1 MSTSSEIKYI
11 CPYCGREMT
20 ITIYQTVNADTD
32 PDLREACMSG
42 DIFRHSCPH
51 CHTDFM
57 VQNPLVYSDPSHKF
71 VLYVSENPVSGIA
84 DFAGPLVRS
93 GYRLR
98 RCESVRAFTEKI
110 QIFEDGMD
118 DVAVEL
124 AKYDS
129 FIEFIDNRKGR
140 PEDVTSVEY
149 QRVFDG
155 VMKINIRTDDK
166 GLTFH
171 IPVGMLEEEIEEDKE
186 RYEVNDEDFPCVNSD
201 WIISLFTEPAG
212 NGVKN

>member
-1 MSTSSEIKYI
+1 
-11 CPYCGREMT
+11 
-20 ITIYQTVNADTD
+20 
-32 PDLREACMSG
+32 
-42 DIFRHSCPH
+42 
-51 CHTDFM
+51 
-57 VQNPLVYSDPSHKF
+57 
-71 VLYVSENPVSGIA
+71 
-84 DFAGPLVRS
+84 
-93 GYRLR
+93 
-98 RCESVRAFTEKI
+98 
-110 QIFEDGMD
+110 MD